1 MLEAVSRP
9 GSTGQRVTVEF
20 VTAAVRHTI
29 TMAGLKKATKVIRA
43 QKQKQRMPVAQAAAQ
58 EDILDV

>member
-1 MLEAVSRP
+1 MTL
-9 GSTGQRVTVEF
+9 EF

-43 QKQKQRMPVAQAAAQ
+43 QKQKQRMPQSHVVAYAC
-58 EDILDV
+58 LVLFF